1 MSSKSVLRVALIAGG
16 TSSEREVSL
25 KGARAVEKALRELG
39 HKVEFFDPATDLLN
53 LAQRAGEFDVAFL
66 VLHGKGGEDG
76 TIQGFLELLGL
87 PYQGAGVLGSALA
100 IHKGLSKKLY
110 QLACLPV
117 PRGETFHKGRASSK
131 EMVEYAKWLGFPLV
145 VKPAT
150 HGSSVGMSIVENEK
164 ELFKALDLAF
174 SYDDEVLIE
183 EYIQGREITGGI
195 LEEKPLPLVEIIP
208 KESKYFD
215 YETKYTPGKAEEVC
229 PAPLDEKLTEKGQ
242 NYALTAH
249 KVLKLRHYSR
259 TDMILKDDEFFVLET
274 NTIPGMTET
283 SLLPLAARVA
293 GLAFKDLVQKLL
305 ELALKKS

>member
-1 MSSKSVLRVALIAGG
+1 LRVALIAGG

-25 KGARAVEKALRELG
+25 KGARAVEKALRELD
-39 HKVEFFDPATDLLN
+39 HKVEFFDPATDLLK

-100 IHKGLSKKLY
+100 MHKGLSKKLY

-117 PRGETFHKGRASSK
+117 PRGETFHKGHSSSK
-131 EMVEYAKWLGFPLV
+131 EMVEHAKWLGFPLV

-242 NYALTAH
+242 NYALIAH

-293 GLAFKDLVQKLL
+293 GLSFKDLVQKLL

>member
-1 MSSKSVLRVALIAGG
+1 
-16 TSSEREVSL
+16 
-25 KGARAVEKALRELG
+25 
-39 HKVEFFDPATDLLN
+39 VEFFDPAADLLK
-53 LAQRAGEFDVAFL
+53 LAQRAGEFDAAFL

-100 IHKGLSKKLY
+100 MHKGLSKKLY
-110 QLACLPV
+110 HLACLPV

-131 EMVEYAKWLGFPLV
+131 EMVEHAKWLGFPLV

-208 KESKYFD
+208 KESK
-215 YETKYTPGKAEEVC
+215 
-229 PAPLDEKLTEKGQ
+229 
-242 NYALTAH
+242 
-249 KVLKLRHYSR
+249 
-259 TDMILKDDEFFVLET
+259 IL
-274 NTIPGMTET
+274 
-283 SLLPLAARVA
+283 
-293 GLAFKDLVQKLL
+293 
-305 ELALKKS
+305 